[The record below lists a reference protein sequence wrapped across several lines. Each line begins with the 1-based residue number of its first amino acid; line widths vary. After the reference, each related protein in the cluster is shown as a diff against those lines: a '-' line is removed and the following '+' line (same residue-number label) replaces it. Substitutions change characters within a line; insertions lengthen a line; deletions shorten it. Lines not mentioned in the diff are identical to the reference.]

1 MKKTTT
7 MKKDYITPI
16 SGYMDHQT
24 AYRGSERPGF
34 GEVSRGAASMHTN
47 DSFFEEDTN
56 EESWAQV
63 GSLWE
68 D

>member
-1 MKKTTT
+1 
-7 MKKDYITPI
+7 
-16 SGYMDHQT
+16 MDHQT

-63 GSLWE
+63 GSLW
-68 D
+68 DD

>member
-1 MKKTTT
+1 MEQ
-7 MKKDYITPI
+7 
-16 SGYMDHQT
+16 QT
-24 AYRGSERPGF
+24 SYRGERPGF
-34 GEVSRGAASMHTN
+34 GETSRGAVTMHTN